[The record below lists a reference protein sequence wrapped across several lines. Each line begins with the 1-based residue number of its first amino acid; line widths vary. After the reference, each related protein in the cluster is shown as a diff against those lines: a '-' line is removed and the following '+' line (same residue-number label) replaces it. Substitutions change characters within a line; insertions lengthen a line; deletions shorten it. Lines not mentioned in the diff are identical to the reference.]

1 MSVSFVYVCKYLQ
14 RTVPGLV
21 AEFFELVKGAGRGHN
36 AGRGEPGSPAAR
48 GVETAAS
55 WASCGFD
62 RGAGCG
68 TNYSQQ
74 STIFSTKIVRGAQF
88 FARPHGLGGDAGLTQ
103 RRPPSSLGPRGTMPL
118 EQRPREA
125 LIARGHRIFAALR
138 AKRAQQMV
146 ANSNSNLHTQS
157 SCPTSPRADT
167 DNKTQEKMGSLENRV
182 KQEFG
187 SAK

>member
-74 STIFSTKIVRGAQF
+74 STIFSTKIVRCPFFCTASRAGWGCGADSAPPPVIARAPRHHASRTAPEGSADR
-88 FARPHGLGGDAGLTQ
+88 ARPTHLCGTPRKAGEARIANLGLPVSVAQ
-103 RRPPSSLGPRGTMPL
+103 PRL
-118 EQRPREA
+118 A
-125 LIARGHRIFAALR
+125 
-138 AKRAQQMV
+138 
-146 ANSNSNLHTQS
+146 
-157 SCPTSPRADT
+157 
-167 DNKTQEKMGSLENRV
+167 
-182 KQEFG
+182 
-187 SAK
+187 

>member
-118 EQRPREA
+118 EQRPRAA
-125 LIARGHRIFAALR
+125 LIARGLRIFAALR
-138 AKRAQQMV
+138 AKRAKQ
-146 ANSNSNLHTQS
+146 
-157 SCPTSPRADT
+157 
-167 DNKTQEKMGSLENRV
+167 GSQIWGYPSR
-182 KQEFG
+182 
-187 SAK
+187 